1 MDVSFADE
9 SLDRLETDP
18 TYSGGFG
25 DGIVKAYRKRMQ
37 QIRAA
42 TDERTFYAHRALH
55 FEKLQGQREGQHSMR
70 LNDQWSLIIELR
82 GDAPGKIVRVS
93 KSPTT
98 TEGERV
104 QMANRVPAEVFPPGE
119 FIREEL
125 EARGWTQGD
134 LAQIMGRPLRLVN
147 ELVAGKK
154 QITPETARG
163 LAKAF
168 GDDDPLYWMNLDSA
182 YRLAHTEPVDEAVA
196 RRAKLYSLF
205 PVRELMKRNWIEP
218 SDNLDVVEHR
228 VCRFFEIETLNERP
242 RLAHAAKAA
251 QYDERTSLQ
260 YAWLYRAKE
269 LAEGVHSSAYS
280 EPKLRAALQKL
291 KELLVAP
298 EEIRQVPRIL
308 AEAGVRFVIV
318 EFLPGAKIDGAVFWL
333 DESPVIALSLRFD
346 RVNNFWFVLRHEIE
360 HVLNRDGQVIDVEIT
375 ESLQRKDDLPPEE
388 VRANAAASD
397 FVVPSEELNNFI
409 MRVRPLYSEQRIL
422 LFAKRIGVHP
432 GLVVG
437 QLQFRDEVPC
447 THFHKHLVKIR
458 EIVTQTALTDG
469 WGNAPALHGR
479 NGA

>member
-1 MDVSFADE
+1 M
-9 SLDRLETDP
+9 P
-18 TYSGGFG
+18 
-25 DGIVKAYRKRMQ
+25 
-37 QIRAA
+37 
-42 TDERTFYAHRALH
+42 
-55 FEKLQGQREGQHSMR
+55 
-70 LNDQWSLIIELR
+70 
-82 GDAPGKIVRVS
+82 
-93 KSPTT
+93 
-98 TEGERV
+98 
-104 QMANRVPAEVFPPGE
+104 NRVPAEVFPPGE
-119 FIREEL
+119 FVREEL

-147 ELVAGKK
+147 ELIAGKK

-168 GDDDPLYWMNLDSA
+168 GDEDPLYWMNLDSA
-182 YRLAHTEPVDEAVA
+182 YRLAHSQPVDEAVA

-205 PVRELMKRNWIEP
+205 PVREMMKRKWIEP

-228 VCRFFEIETLNERP
+228 VCRFFEVKTLSERP
-242 RLAHAAKAA
+242 RLAYAARAS

-269 LAEGVHSSAYS
+269 LAEGVHSLPYS
-280 EPKLRAALQKL
+280 EPKLRAALQQL
-291 KELLVAP
+291 RALLAAP
-298 EEIRQVPRIL
+298 EEIRQIPRIL

-318 EFLPGAKIDGAVFWL
+318 EFLPGAKIDGAAFWL
-333 DESPVIALSLRFD
+333 GESPVIALSLRFD

-360 HVLNRDGQVIDVEIT
+360 HVLRRDGQVTIDIELT
-375 ESLQRKDDLPPEE
+375 ERLQERNALPPEE
-388 VRANAAASD
+388 ARANVAAAE
-397 FVVPSEELNNFI
+397 FLVPSEELDSFI

-437 QLQFRDEVPC
+437 QLQFRDEIPY

-458 EIVTQTALTDG
+458 QIITRTALTDG
-469 WGNAPALHGR
+469 WGNAPELKAR